1 MTSKPCSH
9 LFCEDTCG
17 REGGLEPPSFSLLP
31 DCFDVYTALVDYHSQ
46 DPFILED
53 GIETVAYNL
62 VRRGYLNHPP
72 LMVDVESGLDIIRSV
87 EQV

>member
-1 MTSKPCSH
+1 MTSRPCFR
-9 LFCEDTCG
+9 LFCEDACG
-17 REGGLEPPSFSLLP
+17 HEGGLEPPSFSSIP

-53 GIETVAYNL
+53 GIETVAHNL
-62 VRRGYLNHPP
+62 VRLGFLNHAP

-87 EQV
+87 ERV